1 MQQYDIVVVGGGM
14 VGAAIACGFAMQ
26 QRKVAMIDPSTPA
39 AFDPH
44 SRPDLRLSAFSLG
57 SERLLRELGAWPFIE
72 KMRLTPYIG
81 LQTWEAGQTDKLKFD
96 CHEVGQDH
104 LGYMIENRIVQLAL
118 WQRCRELGVTLL
130 PWNDWQLTQT
140 PTHATLTYQ
149 QQSIRALLVVGAD
162 GAKSTVRQ
170 QTGLGITGWDYRQRC
185 LSINVKFAKAP
196 ERITWQ
202 EFYPSGPRALLPLY
216 DDYGTLIWYDQS
228 ARIKSL
234 QGLKADALK
243 TQIQAAFPALEGEFE
258 LLDWANFALVRRHV
272 HQYFKGRVVLAGD
285 SAHTIHPLAG
295 QGVNIG
301 FKDVATLLRIF
312 KEHSLNEPFET
323 LLVKYQRQRKCDN
336 LLMQSAMDLFYKGFS
351 HPHSLVKTIR
361 RAGIIVAEHAGVAK
375 TKALRYALGIN

>member
-39 AFDPH
+39 EFDPKAN
-44 SRPDLRLSAFSLG
+44 PDLRLSAFSLG
-57 SERLLRELGAWPFIE
+57 SEQLLRELGAWPLIE
-72 KMRLTPYIG
+72 KMRLTPYKG

-96 CHEVGQDH
+96 SLEVGQDH

-118 WQRCRELGVTLL
+118 WQRCQELGVTIL
-130 PWNDWQLTQT
+130 PWRDWQLTQEQ
-140 PTHATLTYQ
+140 THATISYQ
-149 QQSIRALLVVGAD
+149 QQEINALLVVGTD
-162 GAKSTVRQ
+162 GANSAVREQ
-170 QTGLGITGWDYRQRC
+170 MGLGITGWDYRQRC

-202 EFYPSGPRALLPLY
+202 EFYPTGPRALLPLF

-234 QGLKADALK
+234 QCLNASALK
-243 TQIQAAFPALEGEFE
+243 TQIQAAFPALESDFE

-272 HQYFKGRVVLAGD
+272 HHYFKGRVVLAGD

-301 FKDVATLLRIF
+301 FKDVAALLRVF
-312 KEHSLNEPFET
+312 NSHPLTQPFEA
-323 LLVKYQRQRKCDN
+323 LLTKYQRQRKADN

-351 HPHSLVKTIR
+351 HPHPLIKTAR
-361 RAGIIVAEHAGVAK
+361 RAGIIFAQNAGVFK